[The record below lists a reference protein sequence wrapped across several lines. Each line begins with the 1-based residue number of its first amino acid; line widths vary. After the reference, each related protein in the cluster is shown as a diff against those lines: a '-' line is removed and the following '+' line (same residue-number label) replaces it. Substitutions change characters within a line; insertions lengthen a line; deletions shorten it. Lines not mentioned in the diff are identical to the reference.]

1 MSVVRPSAFFYCIF
15 LIKWVSGTNTD
26 GRTNYIYAHLP
37 VRVRCPCPFIKQ
49 FLTMKTPSEIKE
61 LKQIS
66 IVEYLASKGINP
78 VSKSGQYFMYHSPL
92 REDSKPS
99 FGVNHIKN
107 TFYDLGN
114 PDDQGNIIELV
125 MKFEGLGFRDA
136 CKFLES
142 GDLVKENENLKT
154 PFLLPSQTPLESS
167 VGYQIVEVKDVEHPA
182 LNRYVNNRKISVQT
196 AFNYLQEI
204 HYTNAKGKFFG
215 VGYQMD
221 NGSYVVRSEI
231 MKKPI
236 NLGKAGIKTFAVPD
250 SKNLSLFEGMF
261 DFLSACEYYKGCP
274 SCTAIVLNSTSNL
287 NNALP
292 TISQYKKVFCY
303 LDNDDA
309 GRKALDKLRKANVEV
324 IDKSSIYQDF
334 NDFNEFSTNTQK

>member
-1 MSVVRPSAFFYCIF
+1 
-15 LIKWVSGTNTD
+15 
-26 GRTNYIYAHLP
+26 
-37 VRVRCPCPFIKQ
+37 
-49 FLTMKTPSEIKE
+49 MKTPSEIKE

-66 IVEYLASKGINP
+66 IMGYLAGKGINA

-99 FGVNHIKN
+99 FGVNPIKN
-107 TFYDLGN
+107 TFNDLGSG
-114 PDDQGNIIELV
+114 DKGNIIELV
-125 MKFEGLGFRDA
+125 MRLENIGFVDA

-142 GDLVKENENLKT
+142 GDLVKENENPKT

-167 VGYQIVEVKDVEHPA
+167 IGYQIVEVKDVEHPA
-182 LNRYVNNRKISVQT
+182 LNRYVNSRKISVQT

-215 VGYQMD
+215 VGYQTD

-236 NLGKAGIKTFAVPD
+236 NLGKAGIKTFAVPN

-287 NNALP
+287 NNALS
-292 TISQYKKVFCY
+292 TISQYEKVFCY

-309 GRKALDKLRKANVEV
+309 GRKALDKLRQANIEV
-324 IDKSSIYQDF
+324 IDKSCIYQDC
-334 NDFNEFSTNTQK
+334 NDFNEFLIVGTKPP

>member
-1 MSVVRPSAFFYCIF
+1 
-15 LIKWVSGTNTD
+15 
-26 GRTNYIYAHLP
+26 
-37 VRVRCPCPFIKQ
+37 
-49 FLTMKTPSEIKE
+49 MKTPSEIKE

-66 IVEYLASKGINP
+66 IMGYLAGKGINA

-92 REDSKPS
+92 RDDSKPS

-125 MKFEGLGFRDA
+125 MKLEGLTFPNA
-136 CKFLES
+136 CNFLERE
-142 GDLVKENENLKT
+142 GFDLVKENEILKT
-154 PFLLPSQTPLESS
+154 PFLLLSQNLLENT
-167 VGYQIVEVKDVEHPA
+167 VGYQVIEVKDVEHPA
-182 LNRYVNNRKISVQT
+182 LVRYVNNRKISVQT

-215 VGYQMD
+215 VGYQTD
-221 NGSYVVRSEI
+221 NSSYVVRSEI

-236 NLGKAGIKTFAVPD
+236 NLGKAGIKTFAVPN

-261 DFLSACEYYKGCP
+261 DFLSACEYYKGRP
-274 SCTAIVLNSTSNL
+274 SCTAIILNSTSNL

-292 TISQYKKVFCY
+292 TISQYEKVFCY

-309 GRKALDKLRKANVEV
+309 GRKALDKLRQANVEV
-324 IDKSSIYQDF
+324 IDKSCIYQEF
-334 NDFNEFSTNTQK
+334 NDFNEFLIVGTKPP